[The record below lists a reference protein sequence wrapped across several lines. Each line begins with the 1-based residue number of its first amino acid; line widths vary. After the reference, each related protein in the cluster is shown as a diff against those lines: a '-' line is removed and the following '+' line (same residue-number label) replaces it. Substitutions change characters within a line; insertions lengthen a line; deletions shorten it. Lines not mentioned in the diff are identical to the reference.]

1 MFGAKGQAM
10 LLLSPESSLDKEK
23 DIFEKGKADIFE
35 IESVNV
41 GKVRTPDT
49 FYFFTLIVLILN
61 K

>member
-1 MFGAKGQAM
+1 LFGAKGQAM

-41 GKVRTPDT
+41 GKVRTPDV
-49 FYFFTLIVLILN
+49 FYFFT
-61 K
+61 